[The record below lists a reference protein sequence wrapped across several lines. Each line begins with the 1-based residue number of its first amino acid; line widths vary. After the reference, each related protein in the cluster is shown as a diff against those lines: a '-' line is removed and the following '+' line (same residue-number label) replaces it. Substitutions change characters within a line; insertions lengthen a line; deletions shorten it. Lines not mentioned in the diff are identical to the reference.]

1 MIASTVV
8 MDTIANI
15 VFAYEVTRRKVESE
29 PTLAGRAGS
38 VEDWLR
44 AVEDWKADAAESAL
58 EDIRALLELQDD
70 SIREQLEELK
80 L

>member
-8 MDTIANI
+8 MDTIANMLI
-15 VFAYEVTRRKVESE
+15 GYALDERRSHDKER
-29 PTLAGRAGS
+29 T
-38 VEDWLR
+38 
-44 AVEDWKADAAESAL
+44 ADIAL